1 MKRRLSIALSAA
13 LLLGACAKEA
23 PSGERRAEP
32 GEGQIRAA
40 AEEVYVGGGSRSSF
54 DEDGRVAWSQGDV
67 IGVMTADNT
76 DANLTYRAL
85 TEADASNGLFTM
97 EGDITLS
104 GETFYAYYPMVPG
117 NRLGADLTLPVT
129 LPAVQTYRQGSFG
142 PNANISVAVSTDG
155 ANYAFK
161 NACGYLDIRLLGS
174 TEDKI
179 SSVEVT
185 AGGAVIA
192 GSGSV
197 DFDDYASGP
206 LFVPDGGGSTSVR
219 LECGDGIALNPASA
233 TSFHVVLPAGN
244 YASVGVTART
254 SDGRSYSYTKS
265 PAGGVVIERSTV
277 TLFKP
282 SEFFDGI
289 QVENPSGELA
299 ARLAGTDASSV
310 TALRITGAVEEAD
323 FAYIRGNLTALELLD
338 LSGTEMTVFPD
349 RALAFYDGAN
359 TTLKE
364 VILPEGLTTIEDA
377 AFANCTAL
385 EKLDV
390 PSTVTTLGRW
400 ILENTQVASFTI
412 PTGVTEI
419 PASCFYK
426 AGLTSI
432 TLPESVTTIGA
443 WAFQDCPI
451 SELVI
456 PSTVTFIGN
465 GAFGCFSYFDD
476 SSLAKL
482 ESVTI
487 EGGITEIPESCFI
500 YQKSLSSINLPEG
513 VTAIGADAFN
523 QCQISSLTLPSS
535 LEVIGQRAFSNNG
548 ITSLTIPDK
557 VKRIDF
563 SAFAYNNL
571 ETIDLPASIEVL
583 ASTAFHWESTA
594 LKTVICRAAAV
605 PEMPTSY
612 TDDLGSHTYPA
623 FIRINKANVILKV
636 PAASVEEYE
645 TAWGSY
651 FSSVEAIE

>member
-1 MKRRLSIALSAA
+1 MKKRRLSIALSAA

-23 PSGERRAEP
+23 PSGGRQPEP
-32 GEGQIRAA
+32 GEGAIRAV
-40 AEEVYVGGGSRSSF
+40 AEEVHDGAVSRSSF
-54 DEDGRVAWSQGDV
+54 DENGRVAWSQGDV

-85 TEADASNGLFTM
+85 TETDASQGLFTM

-142 PNANISVAVSTDG
+142 PNANISVAVSAGG

-174 TEDKI
+174 AEDKI
-179 SSVEVT
+179 GSVEVT

-197 DFDDYASGP
+197 DFGGYASGP
-206 LFVPDGGGSTSVR
+206 LFVPDEGGSTTVR

-233 TSFHVVLPAGN
+233 TSFHVVLPAGT
-244 YASVGVTART
+244 YASVGVRART

-265 PAGGVVIERSTV
+265 PEGGVVIERSTV
-277 TLFKP
+277 THFKP

-289 QVENPSGELA
+289 EVENLSGELA
-299 ARLAGTDASSV
+299 DRLAGTDASSV
-310 TALRITGAVEEAD
+310 TALRITGTLNATD
-323 FAYIRGNLTALELLD
+323 FAYIRENLTALELLD
-338 LSGTEMTVFPD
+338 LSGTEMTVFPN
-349 RALAFYDGAN
+349 RALAFYDDAN

-390 PSTVTTLGRW
+390 PSSVSELGRW
-400 ILENTQVASFTI
+400 ILENTAVKTFTI
-412 PTGVTEI
+412 PDGVSEI
-419 PASCFYK
+419 PASCFYGS
-426 AGLTSI
+426 AI
-432 TLPESVTTIGA
+432 TAMVVPASVTSIGA
-443 WAFQDCPI
+443 WAFENPYYDNGNK
-451 SELVI
+451 SYLT
-456 PSTVTFIGN
+456 SVTFTGT
-465 GAFGCFSYFDD
+465 G
-476 SSLAKL
+476 
-482 ESVTI
+482 V
-487 EGGITEIPESCFI
+487 TEIPEGCFI

-513 VTAIGADAFN
+513 VTTIGADAFN
-523 QCQISSLTLPSS
+523 QCQISALTLPSS

-548 ITSLTIPDK
+548 ITSLVIPDK

-563 SAFAYNNL
+563 SAFAYNDL

-612 TDDLGSHTYPA
+612 TDDLGSYTYPA

-636 PAASVEEYE
+636 PAASVEEYK